1 MCQLCQEGCKQ
12 KLHEMEER
20 KKLVTCILS
29 GGAQYVFFHNDS
41 INTNSFTWPMG
52 VDPLAT
58 QLSKTDT
65 ARQIPGNK
73 NNLFH
78 GDTILETGF
87 LNTF

>member
-1 MCQLCQEGCKQ
+1 MCQLRQVGCKQ

-20 KKLVTCILS
+20 KKLVACILS
-29 GGAQYVFFHNDS
+29 GGDRYVLFHNNS
-41 INTNSFTWPMG
+41 IFTWPVG
-52 VDPLAT
+52 VDPLAA
-58 QLSKTDT
+58 QLSETDT

-87 LNTF
+87 LNTFWV

>member
-1 MCQLCQEGCKQ
+1 MCQLRQVGCKQ

-20 KKLVTCILS
+20 KKLVACIFS
-29 GGAQYVFFHNDS
+29 GGDRYVLFHNS
-41 INTNSFTWPMG
+41 IFAWPVG
-52 VDPLAT
+52 VDPLAA
-58 QLSKTDT
+58 QLSETDT

>member
-1 MCQLCQEGCKQ
+1 MCQLCKQ
-12 KLHEMEER
+12 VVSKSCTKWKRE
-20 KKLVTCILS
+20 KKLVACILS
-29 GGAQYVFFHNDS
+29 GGDRYVLFHNNS
-41 INTNSFTWPMG
+41 IFTWPVG
-52 VDPLAT
+52 VDPLAA
-58 QLSKTDT
+58 QVSETDT